1 MNVHGLRRNVKNV
14 VRNYSDAQVK
24 VREATSND
32 PWGPPSTLMGE
43 IADLS
48 YNVVAF
54 TEIMQMIWKRLNDHG
69 KNWRHVYKALVLLE
83 YLIKT
88 GSEKVS
94 QQCKENI
101 FAIQTLKDFQHT
113 EDNKDQGVNVREKSK
128 QLVALL
134 KDDERLRAE
143 RTRAL
148 KAKERFAQATARVG
162 SEALAKYGSSS
173 RRDSYNSDATSPRG
187 EGDGASGLSSELE
200 CARPQTAGE
209 EELQLQLALAM
220 SKEEAEQEERLR
232 KHDDLRL
239 QMAISESQ
247 HTTATL
253 HNGATSSSSAG
264 AGPSSSHHQAA
275 SGLDDL
281 LGLSLGATGG
291 PSGAEPPS
299 VTDPWGMPLYD
310 GAQAAAPDPWSSP
323 TSSRPNTAGQPG
335 DPWQSP
341 TSKPA
346 NHGDPWSSSQDPWR
360 SSATGPTTNGNDLDE
375 FDTLSKRSA
384 ATSPI
389 SEQTGAVGDA
399 LALGGLRRALP
410 CAEEEELSKRKTP
423 ESFLGPNS
431 NLVNLDALV
440 TTRPAGPGTL
450 GAPAPT
456 AANPFAAPL
465 SAPTPG
471 LAAPATAAAA
481 AAAAAAASNP
491 FQASK
496 PPTINQLRLQNSSF
510 PPAPVAPTTATLLT
524 HPAATAALVPQ
535 QPLPPHGGYVGLPA
549 GATAVGQQNPFL

>member
-14 VRNYSDAQVK
+14 VRNYSDAQV
-24 VREATSND
+24 
-32 PWGPPSTLMGE
+32 
-43 IADLS
+43 
-48 YNVVAF
+48 
-54 TEIMQMIWKRLNDHG
+54 
-69 KNWRHVYKALVLLE
+69 
-83 YLIKT
+83 
-88 GSEKVS
+88 KVS

-239 QMAISESQ
+239 QMAINESQ
-247 HTTATL
+247 HTTAAMP
-253 HNGATSSSSAG
+253 NGGASSSSSG
-264 AGPSSSHHQAA
+264 AGPSSSHHQASA

-281 LGLSLGATGG
+281 LGLNLGATGG
-291 PSGAEPPS
+291 PSGAEPPA

-323 TSSRPNTAGQPG
+323 TGSRPATVGQPS

-346 NHGDPWSSSQDPWR
+346 NHGDPWSTSQDPWR
-360 SSATGPTTNGNDLDE
+360 SAGPTTNGNDLDE

-410 CAEEEELSKRKTP
+410 GVEEDELSKRKTP

-440 TTRPAGPGTL
+440 TTRPAGTL
-450 GAPAPT
+450 GVAPPA

-465 SAPTPG
+465 SAPTTG

-481 AAAAAAASNP
+481 ASNP
-491 FQASK
+491 FQTSK

-510 PPAPVAPTTATLLT
+510 PATPVAPAAATTLLT
-524 HPAATAALVPQ
+524 HPAAAAALVSQ
-535 QPLPPHGGYVGLPA
+535 QPLAPHGGYVGMPA
-549 GATAVGQQNPFL
+549 GAAAVGQQNPFL